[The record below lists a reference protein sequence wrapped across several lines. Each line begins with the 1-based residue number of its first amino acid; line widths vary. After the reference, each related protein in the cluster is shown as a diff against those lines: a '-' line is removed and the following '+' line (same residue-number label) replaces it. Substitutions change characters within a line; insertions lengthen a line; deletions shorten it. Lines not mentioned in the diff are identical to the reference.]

1 MLLSPLQTSLTTFA
15 TAQSSTN
22 CAHHFTVLPIV
33 AAARFGLSIQVAL
46 PMTIALAMICFALKA
61 MIACALQPVL
71 TATFAVRHSKR
82 VAAEA
87 PLLRV
92 VTPRVL
98 LVIASRI
105 GAVRH
110 MSALVVITDQLHQ
123 TLAPVLF

>member
-1 MLLSPLQTSLTTFA
+1 MFA

-22 CAHHFTVLPIV
+22 CAHHFTVLPIF

-46 PMTIALAMICFALKA
+46 PMTITLAIFCFELKA
-61 MIACALQPVL
+61 MLACALQPSL
-71 TATFAVRHSKR
+71 TVTFAVGHSKR

-110 MSALVVITDQLHQ
+110 MSALIETTYQLHQ
-123 TLAPVLF
+123 ILVPVLF